1 MTVRIDVLA
10 PDEEASADDLTRV
23 INSAYAVGEEGLW
36 EPGWVRTTPTEVAE
50 LTRRGGMLTAR
61 VDGEIVGC
69 GCIQA
74 LDAATTDLG
83 FVSVLPEQWGGGAGR
98 AIVDAAE
105 DLARS
110 RGATTMQLELLVPKE
125 WVHPHKDR
133 LRLWY
138 SRLGYRTIRTARFE
152 EVASHLESQLATPC
166 EFLVFR
172 KPLDGGSE
180 LHP

>member
-1 MTVRIDVLA
+1 VTARIEVLA
-10 PDEEASADDLTRV
+10 PEEATLVDELARV

-36 EPGWVRTTPTEVAE
+36 QPGWVRTTPAEVAE
-50 LTRRGGMLTAR
+50 LTRGGGMLAAS
-61 VDGEIVGC
+61 VEDEVVGC
-69 GCIQA
+69 GCVQP
-74 LDAATTDLG
+74 LDATTTDLG
-83 FVSVLPEQWGGGAGR
+83 FVSVLPALWGGGAGR

-110 RGATTMQLELLVPKE
+110 RGATTMQLELLVPKH

-133 LRLWY
+133 LRGWY
-138 SRLGYRTIRTARFE
+138 TRLGYRTIGAAPFG
-152 EVASHLESQLATPC
+152 EVASHRESQLATPC